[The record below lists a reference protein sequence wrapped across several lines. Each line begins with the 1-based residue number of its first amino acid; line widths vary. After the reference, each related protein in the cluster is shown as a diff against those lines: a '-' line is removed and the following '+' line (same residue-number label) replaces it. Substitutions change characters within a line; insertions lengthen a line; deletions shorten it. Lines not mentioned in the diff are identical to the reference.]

1 MAAPL
6 RTPLTLDEE
15 LLGAE
20 HSVLQST
27 YSDSE
32 RVQRMRNELIEGF
45 ATLAGVHRGVAMFGS
60 ARTPEGSPDYQRAR
74 MIARTLG
81 DAGFAII
88 TGGGP
93 GLMQAA
99 NHGAEDAGAISV
111 GLNIEL
117 PYEQHLNPYVNL
129 PLRFHYFFTRKIMFV
144 RYSSAFVVLPGG
156 YGTMDELFEALTLIQ
171 TRKIMHFPVILVGR
185 DYWKGLLDWIVEQM
199 LRPGRVA
206 ALDVELLQIVDSVD
220 EVLHAVQEAVRR
232 QGRNGGA
239 PASATSAP

>member
-1 MAAPL
+1 MAAHV
-6 RTPLTLDEE
+6 RAPLTLDEE

-20 HSVLQST
+20 HAVVQSA

-45 ATLAGVHRGVAMFGS
+45 ATLAAVHRGVAMFGS
-60 ARTPEGSPDYQRAR
+60 ARTPEGAPDYERAR
-74 MIARTLG
+74 RIAKMLG
-81 DAGFAII
+81 LAGFAII

-93 GLMQAA
+93 GIMQAA
-99 NHGAEDAGAISV
+99 NHGADDAGAISV

-117 PYEQHLNPYVNL
+117 PYEQSLNPYVNVAL
-129 PLRFHYFFTRKIMFV
+129 KFHYFFTRKVMFV

-185 DYWKGLLDWIVEQM
+185 DYWQGLLDWIVKSM
-199 LRPGRVA
+199 LSQGRVSQ
-206 ALDVELLQIVDSVD
+206 LDVELLQIVDTAD
-220 EVLHAVQEAVRR
+220 QVLEAVQEAARR
-232 QGRNGGA
+232 QGRDGV
-239 PASATSAP
+239 SAL